1 MEQEYNEKVFSCSHI
16 IHPSI
21 HPSIHPFIL
30 HGELLGAGSHSGQK
44 YGVLKIFCFGKPKY
58 HESSNCFFCAGTLA
72 SVHFGRT
79 TGVYNANCWVVGR
92 GWVFF

>member
-30 HGELLGAGSHSGQK
+30 HGELVGAGSHSGQK
-44 YGVLKIFCFGKPKY
+44 YDAENLLLW
-58 HESSNCFFCAGTLA
+58 ET
-72 SVHFGRT
+72 
-79 TGVYNANCWVVGR
+79 
-92 GWVFF
+92 